1 MEKAAASVPA
11 REGTC
16 FLKTNLTEFYQLV
29 RRSLAAETEDQTMVM
44 GGTTP

>member
-29 RRSLAAETEDQTMVM
+29 RSLAAETEDQTMVM